1 MSEMRKRFRVLVLA
15 AIIAAVGVPVGFAL
29 SREADAVAVTPHMQ
43 GAAVV
48 ASTIAASPNVMA
60 RDRSASMRSLP
71 SLPDGAKLLFV
82 GTVLFGLAAAM
93 RRAV

>member
-1 MSEMRKRFRVLVLA
+1 MRKRFRVLVLA
-15 AIIAAVGVPVGFAL
+15 AIIAAIGVPLGFAL
-29 SREADAVAVTPHMQ
+29 SREADAVAVTPAPHIQ

-48 ASTIAASPNVMA
+48 ASAIAVAPGVIAS
-60 RDRSASMRSLP
+60 DRAVSVPVLP

-82 GTVLFGLAAAM
+82 GTVLVGVAAAM